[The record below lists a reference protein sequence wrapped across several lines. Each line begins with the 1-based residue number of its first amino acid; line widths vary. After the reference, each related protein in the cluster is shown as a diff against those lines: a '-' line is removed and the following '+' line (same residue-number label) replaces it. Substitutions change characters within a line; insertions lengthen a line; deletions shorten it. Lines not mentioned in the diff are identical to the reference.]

1 MQTVIL
7 LSEDLQAAENV
18 ASCIRRDLEI
28 DAMVTSSIEQVR
40 DMLSH
45 SGREISGVV
54 IGISFCESSYSPF
67 GNIPTIVITNGV
79 PLEPKKM
86 FTAQNVLDYV
96 VDFRGPNIQY
106 IAQLLKRTRFSDRFK
121 IMVVDDEPSS
131 RKLIHKLLSN
141 RGFTIV
147 EAANGQQAIN
157 TIEQDS
163 SIRML
168 LVDDQ
173 MPQMSGFEL
182 VRNVRKLRSKNE
194 FAIIGMLS
202 DYSEYQLVMF
212 LRSGANDCLA
222 KPLKLEEFQVRVMQN
237 LQLVEMFTE
246 ISELSRRDFL
256 TNLFNRRHFFDVGS
270 KYYEGYR
277 RKTMNLV
284 AAMIDIDNF
293 KNINDRF
300 GHHIGDQVLVA
311 LSRTLTTSLRATDLV
326 ARFGGEEFC
335 ILSSDL
341 DLTEGVAVFERIRE
355 SCSDIC
361 LQTDNGE
368 VSFTISIGLTDSM
381 GDTLEDMINHA
392 DELLYQA
399 KNTGKNRLVTQTGP

>member
-1 MQTVIL
+1 MQTIIL
-7 LSEDLQAAENV
+7 LSEEPQAAENV
-18 ASCIRRDLEI
+18 ASCIRRDLEV
-28 DAMVTSSIEQVR
+28 DVEVASSIEHCQEL
-40 DMLSH
+40 LSR
-45 SGREISGVV
+45 SELEILGIVV
-54 IGISFCESSYSPF
+54 GISFCESSYSPL
-67 GNIPTIVITNGV
+67 GNLPTIVITNGV
-79 PLEPKKM
+79 PLEPRKM

-106 IAQLLKRTRFSDRFK
+106 ITQLLKRIRFSESFK
-121 IMVVDDEPSS
+121 ILVVDDEPSS
-131 RKLIHKLLSN
+131 RKLVNKLLSN
-141 RGFTIV
+141 RGFTII
-147 EAANGQQAIN
+147 EAQNGQQAIN
-157 TIEQDS
+157 AIEQDPG
-163 SIRML
+163 IRML

-173 MPQMSGFEL
+173 MPQMSGLEL

-270 KYYEGYR
+270 KYYESYR
-277 RKTMNLV
+277 RNTMNLV

-293 KNINDRF
+293 KGINDQF

-311 LSRTLTTSLRATDLV
+311 LSQTLSASLRATDLI

-341 DLTEGVAVFERIRE
+341 NLDEGITVFERIRQT
-355 SCSDIC
+355 CSDIR
-361 LQTDNGE
+361 LHTETGE
-368 VSFTISIGLTDSM
+368 VTFTISIGLTDSM
-381 GDTLEDMINHA
+381 GKTLEDMIKHA
-392 DELLYQA
+392 DELLYHA
-399 KNTGKNRLVTQTGP
+399 KNTGKNRLATQID